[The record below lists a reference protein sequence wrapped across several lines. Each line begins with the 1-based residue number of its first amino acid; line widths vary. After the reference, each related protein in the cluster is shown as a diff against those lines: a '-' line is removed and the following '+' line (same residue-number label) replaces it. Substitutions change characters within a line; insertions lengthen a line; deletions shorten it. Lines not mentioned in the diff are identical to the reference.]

1 MIKILSI
8 FLFILLPLFSNPVLI
23 DGTKDTYKL
32 NSHIYYYEDKT
43 GNLTIQDIEKEEI
56 LKEFQLNKKEV
67 PSFGITK
74 SAYWFFIEYEAKE
87 GLENYLLEIEYPLL
101 DNITYSYRNSKAEL
115 IQKIVGDTFPFSQR
129 DIEHRNFLFP
139 LRDINQN
146 GKLFFRISSDGS
158 MQVPISIHKQNYFWE
173 KDQKFLALQMLFLG
187 IMGAMILYNALLGL
201 SLNDKTYFFY
211 IFYLISATL
220 FETSL
225 NGISY
230 QFFWK
235 DFTYWNQISIPV
247 FISLTNFGIS
257 AFIKSFLKLRN
268 NLPIFN
274 KLFLALLVFSV
285 ISFLLCFYLPYSKVV
300 KIAMIFT
307 ALSSILSLIAAFLI
321 AKKGYRPAKIY
332 LFAWCIFLA
341 GALLLALNR
350 FQVVPVNFFTENM
363 AQIGIGIEAIL
374 ISFAL
379 ADRIKILQ
387 REKEKAQEEYIAL
400 FNNLNVGAYRNTGG
414 KNGNFLKANP
424 AIARMFGFDNVEEFM
439 KMQVSD
445 LYAHPEERIKFVE
458 MMKENRECNKYEL
471 LLKRKDQSLFYAS
484 LTAKIYYD
492 NDNKYYYMDGI
503 IEDITK
509 FKEAERKLEK
519 IQIEAME
526 TLRKT
531 FQMESELSLFKNEMD
546 LAKKIQQSMIPNK
559 TPQVDGF
566 DIVAWYKPMESI
578 GGDFY
583 DFQTKG
589 SYLGFILADVSGHG
603 VPAALIVST
612 FKIAFWFQDQI
623 LPKPLWFQEQ
633 ALPKPEV
640 LLSSMNK
647 ILKGKSGNEF
657 VTACYGYIDIKRK
670 ILKTGNAGHSDL
682 LIYRS
687 KESKLISLNPKGA
700 ALCVFKDP
708 QFESVDIQLEKG
720 DRIFLYTDGLFEVM
734 NEQEEVFGEARLIKM
749 LEENISLSAQEFGDL
764 LLNSVF
770 VWAKDKDHLEDDI
783 ALIVIDVTI

>member
-1 MIKILSI
+1 
-8 FLFILLPLFSNPVLI
+8 
-23 DGTKDTYKL
+23 
-32 NSHIYYYEDKT
+32 
-43 GNLTIQDIEKEEI
+43 
-56 LKEFQLNKKEV
+56 
-67 PSFGITK
+67 
-74 SAYWFFIEYEAKE
+74 
-87 GLENYLLEIEYPLL
+87 
-101 DNITYSYRNSKAEL
+101 
-115 IQKIVGDTFPFSQR
+115 
-129 DIEHRNFLFP
+129 
-139 LRDINQN
+139 
-146 GKLFFRISSDGS
+146 
-158 MQVPISIHKQNYFWE
+158 
-173 KDQKFLALQMLFLG
+173 
-187 IMGAMILYNALLGL
+187 
-201 SLNDKTYFFY
+201 
-211 IFYLISATL
+211 
-220 FETSL
+220 
-225 NGISY
+225 
-230 QFFWK
+230 
-235 DFTYWNQISIPV
+235 
-247 FISLTNFGIS
+247 
-257 AFIKSFLKLRN
+257 
-268 NLPIFN
+268 
-274 KLFLALLVFSV
+274 
-285 ISFLLCFYLPYSKVV
+285 
-300 KIAMIFT
+300 MIFT

-589 SYLGFILADVSGHG
+589 GYLGFILADVSGHG
-603 VPAALIVST
+603 VPAALH
-612 FKIAFWFQDQI
+612 F
-623 LPKPLWFQEQ
+623 
-633 ALPKPEV
+633 
-640 LLSSMNK
+640 
-647 ILKGKSGNEF
+647 
-657 VTACYGYIDIKRK
+657 
-670 ILKTGNAGHSDL
+670 
-682 LIYRS
+682 
-687 KESKLISLNPKGA
+687 
-700 ALCVFKDP
+700 
-708 QFESVDIQLEKG
+708 
-720 DRIFLYTDGLFEVM
+720 
-734 NEQEEVFGEARLIKM
+734 
-749 LEENISLSAQEFGDL
+749 
-764 LLNSVF
+764 
-770 VWAKDKDHLEDDI
+770 
-783 ALIVIDVTI
+783 